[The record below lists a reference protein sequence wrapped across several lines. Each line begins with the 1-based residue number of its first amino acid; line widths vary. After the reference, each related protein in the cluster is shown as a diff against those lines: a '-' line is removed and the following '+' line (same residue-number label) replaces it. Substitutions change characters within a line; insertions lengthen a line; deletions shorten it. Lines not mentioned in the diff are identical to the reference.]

1 MQPTRR
7 VAVLAA
13 VAMMSSLLSGTACS
27 DDSTSPGT
35 AQVAGS
41 YRATTFTATSAL
53 GTENVLQTG
62 GSLTAQFATSGAV
75 TGHVTIPS
83 EAVDED
89 FVGTWKIENGEVEI
103 EEVPSDIFVEDLSFK
118 IAGTTLVADDTFDGV
133 RVQVVLTK
141 Q

>member
-7 VAVLAA
+7 VAALAA
-13 VAMMSSLLSGTACS
+13 VAMMSSLLLGTACS
-27 DDSTSPGT
+27 DDSTSPGI

-75 TGHVTIPS
+75 TGHVMIPS

-103 EEVPSDIFVEDLSFK
+103 EDVPSDIFVEDLSFR

>member
-1 MQPTRR
+1 MHPTKR
-7 VAVLAA
+7 AA
-13 VAMMSSLLSGTACS
+13 ALAMMSALLSATACS
-27 DDSTSPGT
+27 DDSTAPTT

-75 TGHVTIPS
+75 TGHVTIPR
-83 EAVDED
+83 EAIDED

-103 EEVPSDIFVEDLSFK
+103 EEVPSDIFVEDLSFR
-118 IAGTTLVADDTFDGV
+118 IARTTLVADDTFDGV

>member
-1 MQPTRR
+1 MQQTMRR
-7 VAVLAA
+7 ALAA
-13 VAMMSSLLSGTACS
+13 CSLMSVVLLGTACS
-27 DDSTSPGT
+27 DNSTSPGT

-89 FVGTWKIENGEVEI
+89 FVGTWKIENGEVDI
-103 EEVPSDIFVEDLSFK
+103 EEVPSDIFVEDMSFK